1 MRGQGER
8 AGVTVFSSSLNTPL
22 DERSERLKGI
32 LIDILVIMSRD
43 STNPQDDKEIEQ
55 LMQRVEEL

>member
-1 MRGQGER
+1 M
-8 AGVTVFSSSLNTPL
+8 TVFSSSLNTPL